1 LISALSAECVE
12 HAKGILVPSATTLH
26 CIFFPRLAFPKS
38 LPLFLRKQSPPSIRG
53 SSQLIR
59 PCSLSSSINVSH
71 ISRNTPASS
80 QFTNILGHMPREGN
94 LSGKSF
100 QRALYSST
108 HPIPSKQLRSSA
120 LGQPHL
126 GCSTFKIKRLTFSH
140 CSSVSKASRHPNIV
154 SLFRCQV

>member
-1 LISALSAECVE
+1 
-12 HAKGILVPSATTLH
+12 VPSATTIH
-26 CIFFPRLAFPKS
+26 FVFFPRLVFPKS
-38 LPLFLRKQSPPSIRG
+38 SPLFCVSKAPSIRG

-59 PCSLSSSINVSH
+59 PCSLSSSIIVCH

-80 QFTNILGHMPREGN
+80 HFTNLLGHVLREGN

-100 QRALYSST
+100 QRTALLSN
-108 HPIPSKQLRSSA
+108 HPMPSKQLRSSV
-120 LGQPHL
+120 LGQPPL

-154 SLFRCQV
+154 RLFRCQVYPNVTINKRSAI